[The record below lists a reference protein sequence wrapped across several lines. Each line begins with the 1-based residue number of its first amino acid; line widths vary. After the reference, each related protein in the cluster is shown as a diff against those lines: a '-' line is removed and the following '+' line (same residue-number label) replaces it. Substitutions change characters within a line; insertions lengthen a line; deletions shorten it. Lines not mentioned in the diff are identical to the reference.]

1 MGKESKPTRIPVIIG
16 KWVGG
21 GVEAIL
27 LNYYR
32 HIDKNKI
39 QFDFICD
46 EDSNTSIIPVKEI
59 EDMGGRV
66 IMCPPYQK
74 VFKYQKFMINLFKKN
89 KYKIVH
95 SNINTLSVFPLRAAK
110 KAGVPVRIAH
120 SHSTS
125 NPKEW
130 KKNLIKNI
138 LRPFSKKYA
147 NVYFACSEL
156 AGRYLFGNKT
166 FDEGKVTIINNA
178 IDVEK
183 FVYNEDIRKKVR
195 NELKEKY
202 KSKINDDTLIVGH
215 IGRFVKQKNHEF
227 LIDIFNEIHKR
238 KENSVLILVGQ
249 GSLQKEIEEK
259 VNNLGLQN
267 RVLFL
272 GQRNDANELYHAM
285 DVFVLPSLYE
295 GLPVVGVE
303 AQAAGLL
310 CKLSNAMT
318 KETKILDTTNFVDL
332 NLPAEV
338 WAEKIIEDYEKFE
351 RKNVSKEF
359 ENNGFNIKKE
369 AKKLEDK
376 YYELLND
383 K

>member
-1 MGKESKPTRIPVIIG
+1 MEKESKPTRIPVIIG

-46 EDSNTSIIPVKEI
+46 EDSNASIIPVKEI

-138 LRPFSKKYA
+138 LIPFSKKYA

-267 RVLFL
+267 SVLFL

-318 KETKILDTTNFVDL
+318 KETKILDTTNFIDL